1 MTKRCLDPALLHAH
15 PAAPDPDG
23 CDGLHLH
30 HPRRRRREVH
40 LRQEVGH
47 MEPEKG
53 LNIFFSFYTHF
64 LTTIGYHSYIFVA
77 GSPLFNILVV
87 YGIMFL
93 IDF

>member
-23 CDGLHLH
+23 GDGLHLH

-53 LNIFFSFYTHF
+53 LNIFFSFYTHI
-64 LTTIGYHSYIFVA
+64 LTTIVYQGPYVYAA
-77 GSPLFNILVV
+77 GSPLFDISIV
-87 YGIMFL
+87 YG
-93 IDF
+93 

>member
-23 CDGLHLH
+23 GDGLHLH

-47 MEPEKG
+47 MEAEKG
-53 LNIFFSFYTHF
+53 
-64 LTTIGYHSYIFVA
+64 
-77 GSPLFNILVV
+77 PNIL
-87 YGIMFL
+87 GILCTLFCQKLATTPIFL
-93 IDF
+93 QQNHHCLIF